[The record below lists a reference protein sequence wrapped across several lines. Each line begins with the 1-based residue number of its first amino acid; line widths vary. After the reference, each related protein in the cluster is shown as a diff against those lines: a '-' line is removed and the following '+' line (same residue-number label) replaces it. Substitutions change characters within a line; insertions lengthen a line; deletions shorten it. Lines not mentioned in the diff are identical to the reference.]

1 LANGCSVCYFLDW
14 EEVAR
19 FLVGFWISS
28 FELDDEPMG
37 RRISDLCHGILGNF
51 KKTGPFVQTS
61 GFYIVK
67 TSEICYFI
75 PI

>member
-1 LANGCSVCYFLDW
+1 MV
-14 EEVAR
+14 VR
-19 FLVGFWISS
+19 FVIFWSGKKLLVFWLGFGFHLSS
-28 FELDDEPMG
+28 WMTSQWGDGF
-37 RRISDLCHGILGNF
+37 RIFCHGILGNF
-51 KKTGPFVQTS
+51 KKTGSFVQTS